1 MKAILLNVNEINF
14 ECVRKFFLS
23 AKIPMSNRVLGL
35 VAAVVVLV
43 DGLWGVLFTVSG
55 ICLNQGKIIIACCA
69 IVCVCVCA
77 SHLYNC
83 IGFRIVNE
91 ILWIGIKRERGRE
104 KKLWDRLN
112 DIAFGCI
119 KHIFSFIFIFIS
131 ILCAPA
137 HSRNETM

>member
-43 DGLWGVLFTVSG
+43 DGLWGVLFTVFG

-69 IVCVCVCA
+69 IV
-77 SHLYNC
+77 
-83 IGFRIVNE
+83 
-91 ILWIGIKRERGRE
+91 
-104 KKLWDRLN
+104 
-112 DIAFGCI
+112 
-119 KHIFSFIFIFIS
+119 
-131 ILCAPA
+131 
-137 HSRNETM
+137 